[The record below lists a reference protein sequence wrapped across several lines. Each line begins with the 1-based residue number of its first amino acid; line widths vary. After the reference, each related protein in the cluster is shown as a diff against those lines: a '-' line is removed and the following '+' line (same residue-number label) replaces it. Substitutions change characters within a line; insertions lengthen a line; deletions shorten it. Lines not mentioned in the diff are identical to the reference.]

1 VREAEITV
9 EVVSCLIAEL
19 FPRWADLEIRP
30 VDLDGWDNT
39 TFRHGEEMS
48 VGLPSDTGYVPQI
61 DKEQRWLP
69 FLAPQLPLR
78 VPNPIAMGEPGYGSP
93 APWSIYGW
101 LSGEPA
107 GIVAVVDHDRLV
119 GGPPPGPHSIG
130 TRMGSSTTS
139 SPITA

>member
-39 TFRHGEEMS
+39 TFRHGDEMS
-48 VGLPSDTGYVPQI
+48 VG
-61 DKEQRWLP
+61 
-69 FLAPQLPLR
+69 
-78 VPNPIAMGEPGYGSP
+78 
-93 APWSIYGW
+93 
-101 LSGEPA
+101 GEPA

-119 GGPPPGPHSIG
+119 EDLGAFLAALQAVDADGGPPPGPHSIG